1 MTRVR
6 GTPCMSMVGQPIRL
20 PFKIL
25 SDEFRRY
32 RAAPVVV
39 HWWRRCARCHSVKNV
54 KPVVVSCSVDPSNFP
69 KVAVNGIS
77 VIDRPKSLTGP

>member
-32 RAAPVVV
+32 RAAPVVAKV
-39 HWWRRCARCHSVKNV
+39 RALSF
-54 KPVVVSCSVDPSNFP
+54 SNEC
-69 KVAVNGIS
+69 
-77 VIDRPKSLTGP
+77 